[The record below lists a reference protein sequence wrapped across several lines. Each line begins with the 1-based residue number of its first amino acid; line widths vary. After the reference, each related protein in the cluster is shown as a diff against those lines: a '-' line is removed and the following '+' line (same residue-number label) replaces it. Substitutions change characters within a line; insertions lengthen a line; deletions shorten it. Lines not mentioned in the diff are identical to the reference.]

1 MERPYEDNE
10 DELRRRRRRMRRRQE
25 MRRRRRRRRL
35 IRRTIKIGMA
45 AAVIGIL
52 LLMIKIIWGKINP
65 DGGMVAGLRQR
76 VTAEAQNA
84 LLADS
89 MSNGGAVNPEGDD
102 QGAGDGSSGV
112 QPDYRY
118 EATEDT
124 LALGEDITS
133 TYALFVDTEN
143 DTILASRDAFS
154 RMVPASMTKVL
165 TALVAAEHVE
175 NWDDTF
181 TITIDI
187 TDYSYKNRCSN
198 AGFDRDETVTI
209 RDLMYGTILPSGA
222 DASLGLAIYVAGSQE
237 AFVDLMN
244 QKLEELGLSK
254 TSHFTNCVGIYE
266 ADHYTTAYDMAVMM
280 EAAIQNEMC
289 REVFSTRIYTT
300 SATEQHPE
308 GIELSNW
315 FVRRI
320 EDKETNGIP
329 VYGKTGFV
337 DESGSCA
344 VSFGTNENGR
354 TYICVT
360 ANSGSKWWCIN
371 DHAKLYQEL
380 TKEP

>member
-1 MERPYEDNE
+1 M
-10 DELRRRRRRMRRRQE
+10 
-25 MRRRRRRRRL
+25 
-35 IRRTIKIGMA
+35 
-45 AAVIGIL
+45 
-52 LLMIKIIWGKINP
+52 
-65 DGGMVAGLRQR
+65 
-76 VTAEAQNA
+76 
-84 LLADS
+84 
-89 MSNGGAVNPEGDD
+89 
-102 QGAGDGSSGV
+102 
-112 QPDYRY
+112 
-118 EATEDT
+118 
-124 LALGEDITS
+124 ALGEDITS
-133 TYALFVDTEN
+133 SYALFVDTEN

-187 TDYSYKNRCSN
+187 TDYSFKNHCSN

-244 QKLEELGLSK
+244 KKLEELGLSK

-344 VSFGTNENGR
+344 VSFGANENGR

>member
-1 MERPYEDNE
+1 M
-10 DELRRRRRRMRRRQE
+10 
-25 MRRRRRRRRL
+25 
-35 IRRTIKIGMA
+35 
-45 AAVIGIL
+45 
-52 LLMIKIIWGKINP
+52 
-65 DGGMVAGLRQR
+65 
-76 VTAEAQNA
+76 
-84 LLADS
+84 
-89 MSNGGAVNPEGDD
+89 
-102 QGAGDGSSGV
+102 
-112 QPDYRY
+112 
-118 EATEDT
+118 
-124 LALGEDITS
+124 
-133 TYALFVDTEN
+133 
-143 DTILASRDAFS
+143 
-154 RMVPASMTKVL
+154 L
-165 TALVAAEHVE
+165 TALVAAEHID

-187 TDYSYKNRCSN
+187 TDYSFKNHCSN
-198 AGFDRDETVTI
+198 AGFDRDEKVTI

-237 AFVDLMN
+237 AFVELMN
-244 QKLEELGLSK
+244 EKLEELGLSE

-280 EAAIQNEMC
+280 EAAIQNEVC

-320 EDKETNGIP
+320 EDKETGGIP
-329 VYGKTGFV
+329 VYGKTGYV

-344 VSFGTNENGR
+344 VSFGTNANGR

-380 TKEP
+380 AKES

>member
-1 MERPYEDNE
+1 MERPYEDDE

-25 MRRRRRRRRL
+25 MRRRRRRRML
-35 IRRTIKIGMA
+35 IRRMIKIGMA
-45 AAVIGIL
+45 AAAIGIL
-52 LLMIKIIWGKINP
+52 LFMIKIIWGKINP
-65 DGGMVAGLRQR
+65 DRGTVSGLRQR

-89 MSNGGAVNPEGDD
+89 MSNGGAVNAEGDD

-133 TYALFVDTEN
+133 SYALFVDTEN

-187 TDYSYKNRCSN
+187 TDYSFKNRCSN

-254 TSHFTNCVGIYE
+254 TSHFTNCIGIYE

-289 REVFSTRIYTT
+289 REVFSTRTYTT